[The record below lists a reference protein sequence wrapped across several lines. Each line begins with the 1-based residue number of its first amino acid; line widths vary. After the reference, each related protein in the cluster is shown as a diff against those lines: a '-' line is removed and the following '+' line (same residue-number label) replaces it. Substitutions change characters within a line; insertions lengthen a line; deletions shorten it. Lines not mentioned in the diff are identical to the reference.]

1 MVIVSKFAK
10 DSLVSG
16 VSLERVIQI
25 GKDRTISFLGEDL
38 RVYETPS
45 MIADIE
51 YACRDLL
58 VTHLLENWDSVGVE
72 VNIKHLAATPVNE
85 SVLVHVSIRDIQEK
99 CVRFDCQVS
108 DSQEIVGR
116 GTHDRYIINVDQHR
130 SRIQKKHQTMR
141 QNPKSLRTP
150 TPDSD

>member
-1 MVIVSKFAK
+1 MVIVSKYAK

-58 VTHLLENWDSVGVE
+58 VDHLLTDWDSVGVE
-72 VNIKHLAATPVNE
+72 VNIKHLAATPINE
-85 SVLVHVSIRDIQEK
+85 SVLVHVSIQDIQEK

>member
-1 MVIVSKFAK
+1 MRKFAK
-10 DSLVSG
+10 NSLKSG

-58 VTHLLENWDSVGVE
+58 VTHLMEDWDSVGIDVS
-72 VNIKHLAATPVNE
+72 IKHLAATPINE
-85 SVLVHVSIRDIQEK
+85 NVKVHVAIDDIQEK
-99 CVRFDCQVS
+99 RVRFDCQVS
-108 DSQEIVGR
+108 DSQEIVGC
-116 GTHDRYIINVDQHR
+116 GTHDRYIINVDEHR
-130 SRIQKKHQTMR
+130 SRIQKKHQKMR
-141 QNPKSLRTP
+141 RKP
-150 TPDSD
+150 